1 MVRIDWF
8 KKSVGWLMGFE
19 PTTTGITIQ
28 DSTAELQPPPPA
40 KTTYKL
46 SAETGLPDRNR
57 TCDPQLRRLMLY
69 PTELRA
75 ESPGSNSDTRRKVQ
89 HRNAEMNLEADGRG
103 ERNRTSDILLPKQ
116 ALYQAELRPER
127 VRL

>member
-1 MVRIDWF
+1 
-8 KKSVGWLMGFE
+8 
-19 PTTTGITIQ
+19 
-28 DSTAELQPPPPA
+28 
-40 KTTYKL
+40 
-46 SAETGLPDRNR
+46 
-57 TCDPQLRRLMLY
+57 MLY

-89 HRNAEMNLEADGRG
+89 QENAEVNLEAGGRG

-127 VRL
+127 GRSVPELRRLVRHLPVVGPIDRPIRHH